1 MGKKILKIFSDYIIP
16 IIIAFILAMLIRQF
30 LFYQIVVPT
39 ASMSPTIKVNDHLIV
54 TKVYNKNSLKRGD
67 VVVFNSKELNE
78 KLIKRLIGLPN
89 DTINITEDGKVYV
102 NGKLIDQ
109 PYVVNNGGK
118 GGIYKVPD
126 GKYFFL
132 GDNRSNSYDSR
143 YWQNPYIPWADIQ
156 GKARFILFP
165 FNRIMVLK

>member
-1 MGKKILKIFSDYIIP
+1 MNKKFLKIFSDYIIP

-102 NGKLIDQ
+102 NGKLIYQ

-118 GGIYKVPD
+118 GGTYKVPD

-132 GDNRSNSYDSR
+132 GDNRSNSDDSR
-143 YWQNPYIPWADIQ
+143 YWQNPYISWSDIE
-156 GKARFILFP
+156 GKARFIVFP
-165 FNRIMVLK
+165 FNRIRILK